1 MILNINCRDQSYLT
15 NGEQRMKN
23 TTNWYLYTSCKSKKK
38 STDKAEPEVE
48 NREVEDK
55 INLIKKAIR

>member
-1 MILNINCRDQSYLT
+1 MIFNICRCDQNHLM

-38 STDKAEPEVE
+38 PTDKAESEVE
-48 NREVEDK
+48 NKEVEDK

>member
-1 MILNINCRDQSYLT
+1 MLHWSPPLKM
-15 NGEQRMKN
+15 NGERRMKN

-38 STDKAEPEVE
+38 SADKAEPEVE
-48 NREVEDK
+48 DKEVEDK

>member
-1 MILNINCRDQSYLT
+1 
-15 NGEQRMKN
+15 MKN

-38 STDKAEPEVE
+38 QTDKAKPEVE
-48 NREVEDK
+48 NKEDEDKEVEDK

>member
-1 MILNINCRDQSYLT
+1 M

-38 STDKAEPEVE
+38 STDKAKPEVE
-48 NREVEDK
+48 NKEVEDK